1 MRLPFVSLVTLL
13 LAFPARADEARG
25 PLAPRDTQLFAQP
38 RLVLAPE
45 GARTLGRGRTLLRA
59 GLHWGNSFAWAQDA
73 PGETPSLRR
82 YLLDG
87 EALTLDFELRRGL
100 TDALDVGL
108 RLPLHWRGG
117 GALDGIIDAFHR
129 VFRFAGVG
137 DGSRPA
143 FVRDAFRVEGRTRD
157 GTPFTW
163 SDARGAG
170 LGDAELSARL
180 ALGGAGTRRSLGLAL
195 HVSLPTGTRPFDGG
209 AASAGVQLL
218 AARDLGA
225 RADLHFGV
233 GATFGGARQVRGVSY
248 ERERVQG
255 FAVVERRLGARV
267 SLLLGSEIASP
278 LMRAQGGFAGLHWTA
293 HAGAWFD
300 LSHRARLGVALVE
313 NIAAQASTADLA
325 LHLGVELRR

>member
-100 TDALDVGL
+100 TDALD
-108 RLPLHWRGG
+108 
-117 GALDGIIDAFHR
+117 GIIDAFHR

-209 AASAGVQLL
+209 AAAAGVQLL